1 MFGVIFCFSM
11 GKLIV
16 ETGVVCETNWVT
28 VCVDVTGCV
37 EGGGVICHVDGVVD
51 VHPVIQT
58 KRIIS
63 PK

>member
-1 MFGVIFCFSM
+1 M